1 MSSIKSHKQKNILF
15 YIGIFV
21 LLIVIFLSGCAKDD
35 GKAKELPL
43 LKHSYSKPQ
52 HTAYQIFGFDYAT
65 TPKGV
70 YNVVNKVP
78 TKFTVNV
85 YIADNE
91 GCKFTYTKDEDGY
104 HQEEFTQS
112 QSFTAYLSGRNQ
124 LLTLQCKGKQS
135 NIDYKIVAYANGV
148 EYDNI
153 GNLSYLVESGAL

>member
-1 MSSIKSHKQKNILF
+1 MIKHN
-15 YIGIFV
+15 
-21 LLIVIFLSGCAKDD
+21 
-35 GKAKELPL
+35 
-43 LKHSYSKPQ
+43 YSKSK

-65 TPKGV
+65 TPKDI

-91 GCKFTYTKDEDGY
+91 NCEFTYTKDESGD
-104 HQEEFTQS
+104 HQGQFRSS
-112 QSFTAYLSGRNQ
+112 QSFTAYLSGKNE
-124 LLTLQCKGKQS
+124 LLRLECEGKQS

-153 GNLSYLVESGAL
+153 GNLSYLVESGVI